1 MNKLLICIILALPL
15 YLTAQKMP
23 KIDKE
28 MLQEVQHSDS
38 SAHASYLLHNCE
50 AEFLFTPED
59 IFLIYKIKER
69 IKIYDD
75 KGLTYADFT
84 IPLYEQ
90 NNKDERISK
99 IKATTYNYTNGKIEK
114 TELHRKKDVYEEQS
128 SDNWKQVKFAM
139 PNVKAGSIID
149 VEYTIRSPYIYQM
162 NRWYFQNDVPVDYS
176 LYKIRAPK
184 YFVYTPVPKGHLKLE
199 TNKEEILTSAHG
211 EVEYSYVGRNLP
223 AIKEDEFVLNKND
236 YRSSIKFELYAT
248 QFPNQIM
255 EYYSK
260 DWNKIAEQLMSSRDF
275 GKQIKNKLKNID
287 FDFSHA
293 SSLEKQEKIK
303 YVYDY
308 VRSNYTWNEDYGIYS
323 REGLKKLLET
333 KTGSIGDINLLLLNL
348 LKKCDIGVQPF
359 VSKSR
364 NSGLLNESFPTMT
377 DLNYL
382 MAYLPNED
390 GSYMLLDA
398 SSRFS
403 PLGQIPSRAIN
414 TTGIVLY
421 DNRGEVTYQEST
433 DKYSITTMANY
444 EIDLENTEL
453 VGEAKRVRDGY
464 SALSYRLSLQNED
477 NADADEGSSSETDDD
492 EESIE
497 VKNEYTVTAVENT
510 DDIYSR
516 IKQEYSE
523 IIREEINQ
531 IGSNIFINASL
542 DFGREENPFKEET
555 RNYPVFYTY
564 PTEIKNIVTITIP
577 EGYTFESIP
586 ESVSLTLPNKSAS
599 FRYSV
604 DQQQD
609 KILIRHFFTISKV
622 IFLDSE
628 YADLKE
634 FYNRVIQKNNEK
646 FVLVKT
652 E

>member
-1 MNKLLICIILALPL
+1 MNKLLLCIILVFPL

-59 IFLIYKIKER
+59 IFLVYKIKER
-69 IKIYDD
+69 IKIYDN
-75 KGLTYADFT
+75 KGLSYADFT
-84 IPLYEQ
+84 ISLYEQ
-90 NNKDERISK
+90 NNKDERVSK

-149 VEYTIRSPYIYQM
+149 VEYSIRSPYIYQM
-162 NRWYFQNDVPVDYS
+162 NRWYFQNDIPVDYS
-176 LYKIRAPK
+176 LYKIKAPK

-199 TNKEEILTSAHG
+199 TKKEEILTSKHG
-211 EVEYSYVGRNLP
+211 EVEYTYVGRNLP
-223 AIKEDEFVLNKND
+223 AVKEDEFVLNKND

-260 DWNKIAEQLMSSRDF
+260 DWNKIAEQLMSSKDF
-275 GKQIKNKLKNID
+275 GKQIRSKLKNID

-293 SSLEKQEKIK
+293 SSLENQEKIK

-308 VRSNYTWNEDYGIYS
+308 VRINYTWNEDYGIYS

-333 KTGSIGDINLLLLNL
+333 KNGSIGDINLLLLNL
-348 LKKCDIGVQPF
+348 LKKCDISVQPF

-382 MAYLPNED
+382 MAYIPNED

-414 TTGIVLY
+414 TTGVVLY
-421 DNRGEVTYQEST
+421 GNRGEVIYQENT

-477 NADADEGSSSETDDD
+477 NADADDGSSSEDEDD
-492 EESIE
+492 SAIE
-497 VKNEYTVTAVENT
+497 VKNEYEVTSVENT
-510 DDIYSR
+510 EDIYSK

-555 RNYPVFYTY
+555 RNYPVFFTY
-564 PTEIKNIVTITIP
+564 PTDIKNIVTITIP
-577 EGYTFESIP
+577 DGYAFESIP

-604 DQQQD
+604 DQQED
-609 KILIRHFFTISKV
+609 KILIRHFFTVSKV

-628 YADLKE
+628 YPDLKE